1 MASATHTL
9 PRFDKSLVFREA
21 DMKVGITGGQG
32 FIGSWVAEEL
42 VKRGHSVLTLDH
54 RVHAHVDNV
63 MLGDVR
69 DETAVMEFAAHV
81 DGIIHLAAVLGTV
94 ETIDR
99 PLPAAHTNII
109 GTLNVFEAASRYDL
123 PVVFAA
129 VGNANIARGT
139 YCITKSAAE
148 RFVEMYREDRG
159 LRVTSVR
166 PMNAYGP
173 RQSAPEPYGAA
184 KVRKIVPSFVCS
196 ALSGD
201 PLKIYGDGTQVS
213 DSVWVGDVARVFV
226 TALEK
231 ASEGVIP
238 KHPIDVGNEV
248 PTTVL
253 DVANEVIRNVPGATI
268 ETVPMRAGEPFGGPI
283 STQAELLTVVDAVK
297 SANSNLDTIKVRR
310 VVRELGTVVS
320 ADIATLASIGID
332 PATFKPLN
340 EGIAETVDWFKANEG
355 KTWHTFLT
363 VE

>member
-1 MASATHTL
+1 
-9 PRFDKSLVFREA
+9 
-21 DMKVGITGGQG
+21 MKVGITGGSG

-42 VKRGHSVLTLDH
+42 AARGHKVLLLDH
-54 RVHAHVDNV
+54 KKKSGVTNDV

-69 DETAVMEFAAHV
+69 DETAVMEFAAAV

-99 PLPAAHTNII
+99 PLPAAETNLL
-109 GTLNVFEAASRYDL
+109 GTLNIFEACSRYNL

-139 YCITKSAAE
+139 YCVTKSAAE

-173 RQSAPEPYGAA
+173 RQTAPAPYGTS

-201 PLKIYGDGTQVS
+201 PMRIYGDGSQIS

-226 TALEK
+226 TALEEAAK
-231 ASEGVIP
+231 GNVP
-238 KHPIDVGNEV
+238 KHPIDVGNEI
-248 PTTVL
+248 PTSVL
-253 DVANEVIRNVPGATI
+253 QVANMVQKFVPDAQVELT
-268 ETVPMRAGEPFGGPI
+268 PMRAGEPFGGAVN
-283 STQAELLTVVDAVK
+283 TQEKLLAIVEAIAKTNPD
-297 SANSNLDTIKVRR
+297 LDRINIRKVA
-310 VVRELGTVVS
+310 RE
-320 ADIATLASIGID
+320 
-332 PATFKPLN
+332 
-340 EGIAETVDWFKANEG
+340 
-355 KTWHTFLT
+355 
-363 VE
+363 

>member
-1 MASATHTL
+1 
-9 PRFDKSLVFREA
+9 
-21 DMKVGITGGQG
+21 MKVGVTGGSG
-32 FIGSWVAEEL
+32 FIGSWVVEEL
-42 VKRGHSVLTLDH
+42 KASGHDVLVLDH
-54 RVHAHVDNV
+54 KGRGENV

-69 DETAVMEFAAHV
+69 DETAVMELAAHV

-109 GTLNVFEAASRYDL
+109 GTLNVFEACSRYDI

-148 RFVEMYREDRG
+148 RFVDMYREDRG
-159 LRVTSVR
+159 LRAISVR

-201 PLKIYGDGTQVS
+201 PIRVYGDGTQIS

-226 TALEK
+226 TALE
-231 ASEGVIP
+231 AAEAGIVP
-238 KHPIDVGNEV
+238 DHPIDVGNKHPSSVLEV
-248 PTTVL
+248 
-253 DVANEVIRNVPGATI
+253 AQQVIANVPGATI
-268 ETVPMRAGEPFGGPI
+268 ETVPMRAGEPFGGAMATQDKLLSAVNAVEVANPDLDPI
-283 STQAELLTVVDAVK
+283 H
-297 SANSNLDTIKVRR
+297 IRR
-310 VVRELGTVVS
+310 VIRELGTVVS
-320 ADIATLASIGID
+320 ADVRTLNAIGID
-332 PATFKPLN
+332 PNSFKPLA
-340 EGIAETVDWFKANEG
+340 EGIRETVEWFRANEG
-355 KTWHTFLT
+355 MTWHKPT
-363 VE
+363 V

>member
-1 MASATHTL
+1 
-9 PRFDKSLVFREA
+9 
-21 DMKVGITGGQG
+21 MKVGITGGSG
-32 FIGSWVAEEL
+32 FIGSWVVEEL
-42 VKRGHSVLTLDH
+42 KSRGHDVLILDH
-54 RVHAHVDNV
+54 RARPNAENL

-94 ETIDR
+94 ETIDN
-99 PLPAAHTNII
+99 PIPAADTNIM

-139 YCITKSAAE
+139 YCITKSASE
-148 RFVEMYREDRG
+148 RFVDMYREDRG

-173 RQSAPEPYGAA
+173 RQSAPEPYSSA

-196 ALSGD
+196 ALAGD
-201 PLKIYGDGTQVS
+201 PLRVYGDGSQIS

-231 ASEGVIP
+231 ARDGFVP
-238 KHPIDVGNEV
+238 KHPIDVGNEI
-248 PTTVL
+248 PTSVL
-253 DVANEVIRNVPGATI
+253 AVANEVIKNVEGASVQ
-268 ETVPMRAGEPFGGPI
+268 TVPMRAGEPFGGAM
-283 STQAELLTVVDAVK
+283 STQDKLLAVVEAVK
-297 SANSNLDTIKVRR
+297 NTNPELEPKDVRR

-320 ADIATLASIGID
+320 ADVSTLEVIGID
-332 PATFKPLN
+332 PTSFKPLS
-340 EGIAETVDWFKANEG
+340 EGIAETVAWFKANDG
-355 KTWHTFLT
+355 ITWHSKPKG
-363 VE
+363 